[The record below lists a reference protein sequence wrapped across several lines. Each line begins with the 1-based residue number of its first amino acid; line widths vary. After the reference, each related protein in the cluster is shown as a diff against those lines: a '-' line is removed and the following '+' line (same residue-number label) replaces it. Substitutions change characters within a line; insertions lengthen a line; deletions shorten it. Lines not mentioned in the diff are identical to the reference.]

1 MLLYINAFN
10 LAEEY
15 RRNTQRGVGSTPTR
29 HFCSRNGEPA
39 AEISKPIADSVYRGK
54 MAAVTPARECV
65 DGQQVFSG
73 FLMRK
78 AADTVNNLPVRK
90 A

>member
-1 MLLYINAFN
+1 MEAP
-10 LAEEY
+10 LAHRLERQPY
-15 RRNTQRGVGSTPTR
+15 KLGVTGSIPVRRI
-29 HFCSRNGEPA
+29 CSRNGKPA
-39 AEISKPIADSVYRGK
+39 AENSKPIAGSVYRGK

-73 FLMRK
+73 FLRRK
-78 AADTVNNLPVRK
+78 AADTVNNLPERK